1 MFDRIADISRFLMI
15 VEAGSFHE
23 AAARLETSQP
33 ALSRIVKKLEAECGG
48 QLFDRLPRGVS
59 LTPLGALVA
68 DRCRS
73 ILRECEV
80 AADDIHSYTSGQSG
94 SLRLSSG
101 PVWIFAI
108 LPQIM
113 PTLHAK
119 FPRVEVHLSTRGYYD
134 AIKLLEQGLL
144 DVHVGGFDSEA
155 PLPVHLTRV
164 PLLDLRLG
172 VVAVPDHPIFESQP
186 TIDRLAD
193 FPWIDYGLRRPVDSH
208 VWPGAD
214 DIENEVFA
222 KTGRRFRTIVRCD
235 ASGLALMRAQ
245 PYFAYLPVTIAEN
258 IPGLKLKE
266 VPIALD
272 QRVFGAGI
280 VLRRSMI
287 RNPVVE
293 QLIESHREFIAG
305 RLT

>member
-1 MFDRIADISRFLMI
+1 MFDRIADMSRFLMI

-33 ALSRIVKKLEAECGG
+33 ALSRIVKKLEGECGG
-48 QLFDRLPRGVS
+48 PLFDRLPRGVA

-68 DRCRS
+68 ERCRS

-80 AADDIHSYTSGQSG
+80 ATDDIRSYTSGQRG
-94 SLRLSSG
+94 TIRLSSG

-113 PTLHAK
+113 PALHAR
-119 FPRVEVHLSTRGYYD
+119 FPRVEVHLTSRGYYD
-134 AIKLLEQGLL
+134 AVKLLEQGLL

-172 VVAVPDHPIFESQP
+172 VVAVPDHPVFGRP
-186 TIDRLAD
+186 AKLDHLAD
-193 FPWIDYGLRRPVDSH
+193 FPWLDYGLRRPVDSH

-214 DIENEVFA
+214 DIEQKVFER
-222 KTGRRFRTIVRCD
+222 TGRRFRTIVRCD

-258 IPGLKLKE
+258 MPGLKLKE
-266 VPIALD
+266 VPIGLD
-272 QRVFGAGI
+272 ERIFGAGI

-305 RLT
+305 LLT